1 LADRGYDSD
10 AIAAQATAQAM
21 QAQIPPRKNHKVQHG
36 CDRCLY
42 RLRHLVE
49 NVFLHLKRWRGI
61 IAARYAKNITSFV
74 AAVQIRCIALM
85 GQYTVTTR
93 SKYLRYIHLSLADAT
108 RLAPS
113 LTEDSVIEVTRE
125 ELGRGSIGEHA
136 RKQLF
141 ARVKRSAGGVSGNRG
156 DEDRLWPID
165 VVVMPCAYGLRPERG
180 QRGKRLPEKVVPLML
195 FARLGKD
202 GSLMPEVASERQAIL
217 SRDLL
222 EPNRLE
228 VSIGSA
234 EDADAVYA
242 KQKDRAGSWLDL
254 MRKGIGILEQVC
266 GRPYEEF
273 GIEGYERLDAGY
285 VLVSGAAASSTQII
299 LRLVDLL
306 RAKGRPEVPLL
317 EALLAQADNRDLL
330 DAGRQLDLSL
340 QHLGQMECRYG
351 LSVSQREALA
361 HHLAGQTNPSV
372 IAVDGPPGTGKTTL
386 LLSVI
391 ATLWVK
397 HALAEGESPIIVA
410 ASTNNQAVT
419 NILRAFAEV
428 KEAEGP
434 LSGRWLSGLRSY
446 GLYLPAKTRKKET
459 FDFPVH
465 EMRGMGREAV
475 FDAQR
480 YEDKIA
486 LDKAREEFLARFK
499 EAFATAGN
507 VDLSQAVKSLHM
519 SLRDE
524 VSIVTRTINALKALS
539 ALIGDGDVSD
549 AAVDRYRE
557 ELGKARDRHVCDAE
571 AIGVRLQAAQR
582 LRANW
587 MAHASSEPWW
597 ISLLAAVGLRSLRIR
612 RDQMFC
618 AEAALSHHHSLDESL
633 IESAQRPEIDQ
644 AMQMLVGVEKSALA
658 QAKQRIADAEQ
669 KIGQLQKALS
679 VLETLMTGKG
689 LSVESVQQALDVGP
703 RYTAFKLATHY
714 WEARYLLQLQEH
726 FRSKD
731 AMQDSKS
738 PTRLLAQYRRLAKLH
753 PCFVA
758 TLFTLP
764 GKFIA
769 YPSQTESVAL
779 CNEIDLL
786 IVDEAGQVP
795 PEIGVPSFALAKHAL
810 VVGDVDQIEPIWAIP
825 GHIDGANA
833 LHSKL
838 VAGEDSLQSF
848 RESGMA
854 ASSGSLMRM
863 AQRATPYVKY
873 PERGRG
879 LFLSE
884 HRRCWPEIIR
894 MCNVLVY
901 GGRLQPCREDN
912 GERKIVPSVGYVH
925 IPGNDRSRGGSRDN
939 PAEATAIARWLAL
952 RKGEIEA
959 AYGNERIGRL
969 VAVVT
974 PFAAQSRRVKSALDG
989 ALGTGHGITV
999 GTVHAL
1005 QGAERR
1011 VVIFSPTYGLGT
1023 EPGSTFIDR
1032 NRSMLNVAISRAQDA
1047 FLVFGNMHLFQPV
1060 GQHPCAIIGRMLFGD
1075 GGNEISGVDPVL
1087 LVPGQDMGPGRLIA
1101 NLEDHRSVL
1110 RDALETAQ
1118 RHVVIVSPFLTKAA
1132 IDTDNIEAG
1141 IRAAVGRSVQIRI
1154 VSDPQLSDN
1163 RAAFEHCVRRL
1174 ENAGARVRRATTQ
1187 GVHSKML
1194 LVDRSWLVVG
1204 SFNWLSA
1211 VRQPGRQWAPRY
1223 ESSLRYDGNEAF
1235 EMISRSL
1242 QDLAEIVGVER
1253 AAG

>member
-1 LADRGYDSD
+1 MEAW
-10 AIAAQATAQAM
+10 AA
-21 QAQIPPRKNHKVQHG
+21 
-36 CDRCLY
+36 
-42 RLRHLVE
+42 
-49 NVFLHLKRWRGI
+49 
-61 IAARYAKNITSFV
+61 
-74 AAVQIRCIALM
+74 
-85 GQYTVTTR
+85 
-93 SKYLRYIHLSLADAT
+93 KYLRYIHLSLADAA

-113 LTEDSVIEVTRE
+113 LAEDSVVEVTHE
-125 ELGRGSIGEHA
+125 ELERGSIGEHA
-136 RKQLF
+136 RRQLF
-141 ARVKRSAGGVSGNRG
+141 ARVKRSAGGASGSKE

-165 VVVMPCAYGLRPERG
+165 VVVMPGVYGLRPERG

-195 FARLGKD
+195 FAKLGKD
-202 GSLMPEVASERQAIL
+202 GSLRPEDASERQAIL

-242 KQKDRAGSWLDL
+242 KQKDRAGSWPDL

-273 GIEGYERLDAGY
+273 GIEGYERIDSGY
-285 VLVSGAAASSTQII
+285 VLVSGVASSTQAI

-306 RAKGRPEVPLL
+306 RAKGRPEAPLL
-317 EALLAQADNRDLL
+317 EVLLAQADNRDLL

-340 QHLGQMECRYG
+340 RHLGQMECRYG

-361 HHLAGQTNPSV
+361 HHLAGQAVPAV
-372 IAVDGPPGTGKTTL
+372 MAVDGPPGTGKTTL

-397 HALAEGESPIIVA
+397 HALEEGEPPIIVA

-428 KEAEGP
+428 KEAEGS
-434 LSGRWLSGLRSY
+434 LSGRWLSGLQSY
-446 GLYLPAKTRKKET
+446 GLYLPAKTRKKEA

-486 LDKAREEFLARFK
+486 LDEARGEFLARFRQ
-499 EAFATAGN
+499 ASATTGD

-519 SLRDE
+519 RLRDE
-524 VSIVTRTINALKALS
+524 VSAVTRTIDALKALS
-539 ALIGDGDVSD
+539 TLIGDGDVSD
-549 AAVDRYRE
+549 AAVGRYQE
-557 ELGKARDRHVCDAE
+557 ELGKARDGHVRDAE
-571 AIGVRLQAAQR
+571 AIEARLQATRR
-582 LRANW
+582 LRADW
-587 MAHASSEPWW
+587 MAHVSSEPWW
-597 ISLLAAVGLRSLRIR
+597 LSLLAAIGLRSLRIR
-612 RDQMFC
+612 RDQVFC
-618 AEAALSHHHSLDESL
+618 AEAVLSHPDSLDESL
-633 IESAQRPEIDQ
+633 VESSQRPEIDR
-644 AMQMLVGVEKSALA
+644 AMHSLVSVGKDALA
-658 QAKQRIADAEQ
+658 QAKRRIVDTEK
-669 KIGQLQKALS
+669 KIGQLQKALD
-679 VLETLMTGKG
+679 VLEMLLAGKV
-689 LSVESVQQALDVGP
+689 LSIESVQQALDVGP

-738 PTRLLAQYRRLAKLH
+738 PTRLLAQYRRLSKLH

-764 GKFIA
+764 DKFIA

-795 PEIGVPSFALAKHAL
+795 PEIGAPSFALAKQAL

-825 GHIDGANA
+825 GHIDAANV
-833 LHSKL
+833 LHSEL
-838 VAGEDSLQSF
+838 VAGEDALQVF

-863 AQRATPYVKY
+863 AQRATPYAKY

-901 GGRLQPCREDN
+901 RERLQPCREDK

-925 IPGNDRSRGGSRDN
+925 IPGNHRSRGGSRDN
-939 PAEATAIARWLAL
+939 PAEAMAIARWLGL
-952 RKGEIEA
+952 RRGEIEA
-959 AYGNERIGRL
+959 AYSGERIGQL

-974 PFAAQSRRVKSALDG
+974 PFAAQSRRVKSALDD
-989 ALGTGHGITV
+989 ALGAGHGITV

-1023 EPGSTFIDR
+1023 DPGRTFIDR

-1060 GQHPCAIIGRMLFGD
+1060 GQHPCAVIGRMLFGD

-1087 LVPGQDMGPGRLIA
+1087 LVPGQDMGPGSLIA

-1118 RHVVIVSPFLTKAA
+1118 RHVVIVSPFLT
-1132 IDTDNIEAG
+1132 EAVIASDG
-1141 IRAAVGRSVQIRI
+1141 VEAEIQAAVRRGIQVRI
-1154 VSDPQLSDN
+1154 VSDPQLNKDQT
-1163 RAAFEHCVRRL
+1163 AFERCVRRL
-1174 ENAGARVRRATTQ
+1174 ENAGAQVRRATTQ

-1211 VRQPGRQWAPRY
+1211 VRQPESQWARY

-1242 QDLAEIVGVER
+1242 RDLAEVAGVQR

>member
-1 LADRGYDSD
+1 ME
-10 AIAAQATAQAM
+10 T
-21 QAQIPPRKNHKVQHG
+21 
-36 CDRCLY
+36 
-42 RLRHLVE
+42 
-49 NVFLHLKRWRGI
+49 W
-61 IAARYAKNITSFV
+61 AAR
-74 AAVQIRCIALM
+74 
-85 GQYTVTTR
+85 
-93 SKYLRYIHLSLADAT
+93 YLRYIHLSLADAA

-113 LTEDSVIEVTRE
+113 LAEDSVVEVTHE
-125 ELGRGSIGEHA
+125 ELERGSIGEHA

-141 ARVKRSAGGVSGNRG
+141 ARAKKSARG
-156 DEDRLWPID
+156 AVGSKEDEDRLWPID
-165 VVVMPCAYGLRPERG
+165 VVVMPNVYGLRPERG
-180 QRGKRLPEKVVPLML
+180 KRGKRLPEKVVPLML
-195 FARLGKD
+195 FAKLGRD
-202 GSLMPEVASERQAIL
+202 GSLMPEDASERQAIL

-242 KQKDRAGSWLDL
+242 KRKDRAGSWPDQ
-254 MRKGIGILEQVC
+254 MRKGIGILEEVS
-266 GRPYEEF
+266 GRSYEEF
-273 GIEGYERLDAGY
+273 GIEGYQRLDVGY
-285 VLVSGAAASSTQII
+285 VLVSGTASSTQAI

-306 RAKGRPEVPLL
+306 RAKGRPEAPLL
-317 EALLAQADNRDLL
+317 EALLAQADSRDLL
-330 DAGRQLDLSL
+330 DAGRQLDLSSW
-340 QHLGQMECRYG
+340 HLGQMEYRYG

-361 HHLAGQTNPSV
+361 HHLAGQADAAV
-372 IAVDGPPGTGKTTL
+372 MAVDGPPGTGKTTL
-386 LLSVI
+386 LLSAI

-397 HALAEGESPIIVA
+397 HALEESEPPIIVA

-428 KEAEGP
+428 KEAGGP
-434 LSGRWLSGLRSY
+434 LSGRWLPGLQSY
-446 GLYLPAKTRKKET
+446 GLYLPAKTRKKEA

-480 YEDKIA
+480 YEGKIA
-486 LDKAREEFLARFK
+486 LDEGKEEFLSHFK
-499 EAFATAGN
+499 EAFATTGN
-507 VDLSQAVKSLHM
+507 VDLSQAVKSLHAR
-519 SLRDE
+519 LRDE
-524 VSIVTRTINALKALS
+524 VSAVTRTIDALKAL
-539 ALIGDGDVSD
+539 ATLIGSGEVSD
-549 AAVDRYRE
+549 DAIDRHRE
-557 ELGKARDRHVCDAE
+557 ELGKAHDGHVRDAE
-571 AIGVRLQAAQR
+571 VIEARLQAAQR

-587 MAHASSEPWW
+587 MAHVSSEPWW
-597 ISLLAAVGLRSLRIR
+597 ISLLAAVGLRNRRIC
-612 RDQMFC
+612 RDRVFC
-618 AEAALSHHHSLDESL
+618 AEAALSHPRCLDESL
-633 IESAQRPEIDQ
+633 MEPAQRPEIDQ
-644 AMQMLVGVEKSALA
+644 AMCALVGVERNALA
-658 QAKQRIADAEQ
+658 QAKQHIVDVEQ
-669 KIGQLQKALS
+669 KIGQLRNALG
-679 VLETLMTGKG
+679 VLETVLAGKA

-731 AMQDSKS
+731 AMEDSKS
-738 PTRLLAQYRRLAKLH
+738 PARLLAQYRRLAKLH

-764 GKFIA
+764 DKFIA
-769 YPSQTESVAL
+769 YPSRTESVAL

-795 PEIGVPSFALAKHAL
+795 PEIGVPSFALAKQAL

-825 GHIDGANA
+825 GHIDAANA
-833 LHSKL
+833 LHSGL
-838 VAGEDSLQSF
+838 VAGEDPLQGF

-854 ASSGSLMRM
+854 ASNGSLMRM
-863 AQRATPYVKY
+863 AQRATPYAKY

-901 GGRLQPCREDN
+901 GGRLQPCREDH
-912 GERKIVPSVGYVH
+912 GERKIIPSVGYVH

-959 AYGNERIGRL
+959 AYADENIGRL

-974 PFAAQSRRVKSALDG
+974 PFAAQSRRVGSALDD

-1032 NRSMLNVAISRAQDA
+1032 SRSMLNVAISRAQDA
-1047 FLVFGNMHLFQPV
+1047 FLVFGNMHLFQPD
-1060 GQHPCAIIGRMLFGD
+1060 GQHPCAVIGRMLFGD

-1110 RDALETAQ
+1110 KDALETAQ
-1118 RHVVIVSPFLTKAA
+1118 RRLVIVSPFLTEAVIA
-1132 IDTDNIEAG
+1132 TDDIEAEIQATVRRG
-1141 IRAAVGRSVQIRI
+1141 VQVRI
-1154 VSDPQLSDN
+1154 VSDPQLN
-1163 RAAFEHCVRRL
+1163 RDQAAFERCVRRL
-1174 ENAGARVRRATTQ
+1174 ENAGAQVRRATTQ

-1211 VRQPGRQWAPRY
+1211 VRQPESQWARY

-1242 QDLAEIVGVER
+1242 RDLAEVVGVR
-1253 AAG
+1253 QAAG

>member
-1 LADRGYDSD
+1 MDTW
-10 AIAAQATAQAM
+10 TA
-21 QAQIPPRKNHKVQHG
+21 
-36 CDRCLY
+36 
-42 RLRHLVE
+42 
-49 NVFLHLKRWRGI
+49 
-61 IAARYAKNITSFV
+61 
-74 AAVQIRCIALM
+74 
-85 GQYTVTTR
+85 
-93 SKYLRYIHLSLADAT
+93 KYLRYIHLSLADAA

-113 LTEDSVIEVTRE
+113 LAEDSVVELARE
-125 ELGRGSIGEHA
+125 ELERGWIGEHA

-141 ARVKRSAGGVSGNRG
+141 ARVRNSAGRASGNKE

-165 VVVMPCAYGLRPERG
+165 VVVMPDVYGLRPERG
-180 QRGKRLPEKVVPLML
+180 QRGKRRPEKVVPLML
-195 FARLGKD
+195 FAKLGKD
-202 GSLMPEVASERQAIL
+202 GSLMPEGAGERQAIL

-228 VSIGSA
+228 VSIGSV

-242 KQKDRAGSWLDL
+242 KQKDRAGNWPDL

-266 GRPYEEF
+266 GRSYEEF

-285 VLVSGAAASSTQII
+285 VLVSGIASAAQAI

-306 RAKGRPEVPLL
+306 RAKGRPETPLL
-317 EALLAQADNRDLL
+317 EALLAQAGNRDLL

-351 LSVSQREALA
+351 LSASQREALA
-361 HHLAGQTNPSV
+361 HHLAGQAAPAV
-372 IAVDGPPGTGKTTL
+372 MAVDGPPGTGKTTL

-391 ATLWVK
+391 ATMWVK
-397 HALAEGESPIIVA
+397 HALEEGEPPLIVA

-434 LSGRWLSGLRSY
+434 FSGRWLSGLQSY
-446 GLYLPAKTRKKET
+446 GLYLPAKSRKKEA

-465 EMRGMGREAV
+465 EMRGMGRDAV

-486 LDKAREEFLARFK
+486 LDAAREELLAHFRQ
-499 EAFATAGN
+499 AFATTGS
-507 VDLSQAVKSLHM
+507 VDLSQAVKSLHGY
-519 SLRDE
+519 LQEE
-524 VSIVTRTINALKALS
+524 VSAVTRTIDAFKAL
-539 ALIGDGDVSD
+539 ATLIGDGDVSD
-549 AAVDRYRE
+549 AAIGSYRE
-557 ELGKARDRHVCDAE
+557 ALGKARDRHLCDAE
-571 AIGVRLQAAQR
+571 AIEARLQAAQR

-587 MAHASSEPWW
+587 MAHVSSEPWW
-597 ISLLAAVGLRSLRIR
+597 LSLLAAVGLRILRIR
-612 RDQMFC
+612 RDQAFC
-618 AEAALSHHHSLDESL
+618 AEAVLSHPHTLDESL
-633 IESAQRPEIDQ
+633 IESAQRPEIER
-644 AMQMLVGVEKSALA
+644 AMRSLVTLGQEALA
-658 QAKQRIADAEQ
+658 QAKQRIADAVQ
-669 KIGQLQKALS
+669 KIAQLQEALNILETLLAGKALS
-679 VLETLMTGKG
+679 M
-689 LSVESVQQALDVGP
+689 ESVQQALDTGP
-703 RYTAFKLATHY
+703 RYKAFKLATHY

-726 FRSKD
+726 FHSRD
-731 AMQDSKS
+731 TMQDSKS

-753 PCFVA
+753 PCSVA

-764 GKFIA
+764 DRFIA

-786 IVDEAGQVP
+786 IVDEAGQVT
-795 PEIGVPSFALAKHAL
+795 PEIGAPSFALAKQAL

-825 GHIDGANA
+825 GHIDAANI
-833 LHSKL
+833 LHSEL
-838 VAGEDSLQSF
+838 VAGGEALQVL
-848 RESGMA
+848 RESGIA
-854 ASSGSLMRM
+854 ASSGSLMRT
-863 AQRATPYVKY
+863 AQRATPYAKY

-901 GGRLQPCREDN
+901 GGRLQPCRDDM

-939 PAEATAIARWLAL
+939 PVEASAIARWLAL
-952 RKGEIEA
+952 RREEIEA
-959 AYGNERIGRL
+959 AYSGETIGRL

-974 PFAAQSRRVKSALDG
+974 PFAAQSRRVKSALDE
-989 ALGTGHGITV
+989 ALGEAHGITV

-1023 EPGSTFIDR
+1023 DPGRTFIDR

-1047 FLVFGNMHLFQPV
+1047 FLVFGNMHLFQPA
-1060 GQHPCAIIGRMLFGD
+1060 GQHPCAVIGRMLFGD
-1075 GGNEISGVDPVL
+1075 GANEISGVDPVL

-1101 NLEDHRSVL
+1101 SLEDHRSVL

-1118 RHVVIVSPFLTKAA
+1118 RHVVIVSPFLTEAA
-1132 IDTDNIEAG
+1132 IASDGVEAEIQATARRG
-1141 IRAAVGRSVQIRI
+1141 VQVRI
-1154 VSDPQLSDN
+1154 VSDPQLNKDP
-1163 RAAFEHCVRRL
+1163 AAFERCVRRL
-1174 ENAGARVRRATTQ
+1174 EDVGAQVRQAATQ
-1187 GVHSKML
+1187 GVHSKLL
-1194 LVDRSWLVVG
+1194 LVDRSWLVIG

-1211 VRQPGRQWAPRY
+1211 VRQPGSRWARY

-1242 QDLAEIVGVER
+1242 RDLAEVVGVQR
-1253 AAG
+1253 AAGQAS